1 MTDRYENGKIYRLLC
16 NDGHYYIG
24 STVNELRYRLA
35 GHKAVTISNQ
45 KVYKYINSIGWDNVT
60 IELIENFPCD
70 NRDTLLERED
80 YYIAMV
86 YDDPLLLNMRRA
98 VMTPDEKKEYDK
110 EYYELNK
117 EDITIVNKEYYEA
130 HKEEI
135 MEKHRVYN
143 EKNREK
149 VDQYQSDYSLVNA
162 QKRREYTRNYAKE
175 HPEWKLQSDREYYEK
190 NKEKIIE
197 TNTKYAI
204 ANKEKVAER
213 KRNWAVKKKEE
224 MKEEIEKKREERLQ
238 VKAAKKAEKKANDE
252 QVILCECGG
261 SYQPYRKSRHDSS
274 KKHQAHIV

>member
-1 MTDRYENGKIYRLLC
+1 MTTIYTKGKIYRLLC
-16 NDGHYYIG
+16 DDGHYYIG
-24 STVNELRYRLA
+24 STTNTLA
-35 GHKAVTISNQ
+35 GRLSNHKQSSKTQTSR
-45 KVYKYINSIGWDNVT
+45 VYQHINNIGWDNVM
-60 IELIENFPCD
+60 IEMIEEFPCD
-70 NRDTLLERED
+70 SKDELTAKEDTYIKELKSDELCLNFNRPNIPPE
-80 YYIAMV
+80 
-86 YDDPLLLNMRRA
+86 
-98 VMTPDEKKEYDK
+98 EKKI
-110 EYYELNK
+110 LL
-117 EDITIVNKEYYEA
+117 KEYYEA

-149 VDQYQSDYSLVNA
+149 VDQYQSDYRLVNA

>member
-1 MTDRYENGKIYRLLC
+1 MDELYLNGKIYRLVC
-16 NDGHYYIG
+16 EDGYYYIG
-24 STVNELRYRLA
+24 STRTELRFRLA
-35 GHKAVTISNQ
+35 KHKKDSLIDTER
-45 KVYKYINSIGWDNVT
+45 KVYKHINSIGWDNV
-60 IELIENFPCD
+60 IIDLIEEFPCGSKQEL
-70 NRDTLLERED
+70 TERED
-80 YYIAMV
+80 FYIKELK
-86 YDDPLLLNMRRA
+86 DDEMCLNIIRSN
-98 VMTPDEKKEYDK
+98 VPPEEKKI
-110 EYYELNK
+110 LL
-117 EDITIVNKEYYEA
+117 KEYYEA

-135 MEKHRVYN
+135 MEKHRDYN

-149 VDQYQSDYSLVNA
+149 VDQYQSDYRLVNA